1 MGKKIWIWNHYA
13 TNMYIDQAGRHYSFA
28 ENLLKEGYSPTIFC
42 ASTNHFSKQN
52 IDTKGNKY
60 ITDTV
65 NDIPFVFVK
74 SPKYTGNGIKRLLN
88 MVTFFINLF
97 PVAKKYAKIN
107 NKPDVIFASS
117 VHPLTLVAGIMVAK
131 KFGVPCICEIRDL
144 WPESIIAYGL
154 LKRNSFIAKILF
166 KGEKWIYQKA
176 DYIIM
181 TWEGGKDYII
191 DQGWEKFVDLSKIKH
206 ISNGVDLDM
215 FDRNSNEYCLNDS
228 DLESNNYKNIVY
240 AGSIRKVNNIGML
253 LDVAKIIQNK
263 GYNQIRF
270 LIYGLGNELE
280 MLKKRCKDEGIN
292 NVLFKGRVE
301 KKYIPYILK
310 RAYVN
315 ILHNTSTTLNKY
327 GQSQNKLFEYLAAGR
342 CIVQTYSTG
351 YNIIKKYNC
360 GLTTKKQ
367 NAEEIAKVV
376 IEACMNEEMN
386 KLMGQNA
393 RLAAFEFDYK
403 VLTSKLIS
411 IIDDI

>member
-228 DLESNNYKNIVY
+228 DLESNNYKNVVY
-240 AGSIRKVNNIGML
+240 AGSIR
-253 LDVAKIIQNK
+253 
-263 GYNQIRF
+263 
-270 LIYGLGNELE
+270 
-280 MLKKRCKDEGIN
+280 
-292 NVLFKGRVE
+292 
-301 KKYIPYILK
+301 
-310 RAYVN
+310 
-315 ILHNTSTTLNKY
+315 
-327 GQSQNKLFEYLAAGR
+327 
-342 CIVQTYSTG
+342 
-351 YNIIKKYNC
+351 
-360 GLTTKKQ
+360 
-367 NAEEIAKVV
+367 VV
-376 IEACMNEEMN
+376 
-386 KLMGQNA
+386 
-393 RLAAFEFDYK
+393 R
-403 VLTSKLIS
+403 
-411 IIDDI
+411 